1 MTVHSLLV
9 EAAEL
14 AGRQK
19 SVKRAV
25 EVGWSALHRETPEIM
40 LEAFKAWAISEGITP
55 RSSSITSHLSTAV
68 RRRSKSPGDVQ
79 GSLLRASTRVDDVR

>member
-1 MTVHSLLV
+1 MTAQSLLV

-25 EVGWSALHRETPEIM
+25 EVGWSALHLETPEAM
-40 LEAFKAWAISEGITP
+40 MVAFKAWAISEEITP
-55 RSSSITSHLSTAV
+55 RSSSISSYLGTAV
-68 RRRSKSPGDVQ
+68 RRRSKSPGDVRD
-79 GSLLRASTRVDDVR
+79 SLLRASTRVDDVR